1 MKFPLSLI
9 KLILKLIGLI
19 IRFLWL
25 SLVVPL
31 FRLIFGFTTTKSEA
45 IKRVNNGFDG
55 NNEIKFRYS
64 KTEFAVKEYIEKKL
78 QQGMTLE
85 LEGGSKYR
93 IIQSDTKRYRKFRD
107 KVFHWDQKIHY
118 VKYEPDL

>member
-1 MKFPLSLI
+1 MKSLLSLI
-9 KLILKLIGLI
+9 KFMLKLIGLI

-31 FRLIFGFTTTKSEA
+31 FRLIFGFTTTRSA
-45 IKRVNNGFDG
+45 VIKRVDDGFYG

-64 KTEFAVKEYIEKKL
+64 KTEFAVKEYIENKL
-78 QQGMTLE
+78 QQGMPLE

-93 IIQSDTKRYRKFRD
+93 IIQSETRRYRKFRD
-107 KVFHWDQKIHY
+107 KIFHWDQKIHY